1 MNTII
6 SVKDRIRQ
14 FISAKRIS
22 QAKFEKAC
30 GLSNGYVSN
39 LKASPSADKMM
50 KILEAFPELNQTW
63 LLSGAGDMLRSL
75 PDGSRPE
82 HTDVPAVPADDEA
95 DYIRYY
101 PNVDGSLG
109 GTEFLDD
116 PDETP
121 VMMKV
126 PGFKG
131 NVFAINAYGDS
142 MYPIIKSG
150 QIVICSVWQET
161 FIDWGRIYLVV
172 TNKGHRAIKRLMPV
186 EGDKE
191 RVMCCSENAE
201 ACPPFDMPKSD
212 IQHLYIVRGW
222 ICREEM

>member
-1 MNTII
+1 MENLQTRIKLYI
-6 SVKDRIRQ
+6 KGKGITVKA
-14 FISAKRIS
+14 FE
-22 QAKFEKAC
+22 EKA
-30 GLSNGYVSN
+30 GLSNGAVSKMGDDTRKST
-39 LKASPSADKMM
+39 LDK
-50 KILEAFPELNQTW
+50 ISTAFPDLNMNW
-63 LLSGAGDMLRSL
+63 LRTGDGEAL
-75 PDGSRPE
+75 RPE

-186 EGDKE
+186 EGDKDS
-191 RVMCCSENAE
+191 VMCCSENAE